1 MMEHAEDLIISLEK
15 KHIAL
20 QRNHNDDNSRLSKLY
35 REIDDLLYV
44 YSNDAVYA
52 AQRAHLFVLSTIQ
65 QSTIAK
71 DLFSK
76 DWETKFTHNEVAI
89 TLVKT
94 VEDFLCDFHAFLSN
108 DFHYQKVVATLVQA
122 VVCFYVRCLV

>member
-71 DLFSK
+71 DLFS
-76 DWETKFTHNEVAI
+76 
-89 TLVKT
+89 
-94 VEDFLCDFHAFLSN
+94 
-108 DFHYQKVVATLVQA
+108 
-122 VVCFYVRCLV
+122 